1 VLSLFTALLLL
12 LWLSALGST
21 LLNLWLVP
29 RLRPGTPATPAS
41 TTGPFVSIVIP
52 ARDEERAIGR
62 TVRALLAQT
71 YESLEV
77 IVVNDRSTDR
87 TGEILAAID
96 DPRLVVVHGED
107 DPPAG
112 WLGKPWALAQGSRRA
127 TGELLLFID
136 ADIHY
141 APEAVALAVA
151 HQQRSGASMV
161 ALLPH
166 FELRGF
172 WENVAMPQLA
182 IVAFSFMPLWLANR
196 TTVPVIGIGGGP
208 GNLVVRADYDAAG
221 GHEALRGAIVDD
233 VGLARLLRRAGHRT
247 EAVLANDLVSL
258 RMYHG
263 LGEVVEGF
271 TKNLFATMNHNYLV
285 AFTGLGLMLAGHFL
299 PYVLLFVP
307 AVRMLAIATV
317 ATITLL
323 RVILF
328 ASLRFRLDNA
338 LFLHPL
344 LVVVWTWIFLRS
356 IWITGVRN
364 ELRWRGRTY
373 PR

>member
-1 VLSLFTALLLL
+1 LRLLATLILLSWVLAL
-12 LWLSALGST
+12 ART
-21 LLNLWLVP
+21 LLNLLLLP
-29 RLRPGTPATPAS
+29 RLRPGTPAPA
-41 TTGPFVSIVIP
+41 TGPFVSIVVP
-52 ARDEERAIGR
+52 ARDEERAIER

-71 YESLEV
+71 YQPLEV
-77 IVVNDRSTDR
+77 IVINDRSTDR
-87 TGEILAAID
+87 TGEILGAID
-96 DPRLVVVHGED
+96 DPRLLVVHAEG

-127 TGELLLFID
+127 KGELLLFVD

-141 APEAVALAVA
+141 APETVALAVA
-151 HQQRSGASMV
+151 QQQRSGASLLT
-161 ALLPH
+161 LLPH

-182 IVAFSFMPLWLANR
+182 LVALSFIPVWIANR
-196 TTVPVIGIGGGP
+196 TTIPLLGIGGGP
-208 GNLVVRADYDAAG
+208 GNLVVRGEYDAAG
-221 GHEALRGAIVDD
+221 GHEALRDAVVDD
-233 VGLARLLRRAGHRT
+233 VGLARLLRRARRRT
-247 EAVLANDLVSL
+247 EVVLADDLVSL

-271 TKNLFATMNHNYLV
+271 TKNLFATMGRSYAV
-285 AFTGLGLMLAGHFL
+285 ALCGLGLMLACHLL
-299 PYVLLFVP
+299 PYLLLFVP
-307 AVRMLAIATV
+307 AVRAIAIATV

-328 ASLRFRLDNA
+328 RSLRYRLDNA

-344 LVVVWTWIFLRS
+344 LVMVWTWIFLRS